1 MQLKRELVNV
11 KIRELLGIETQS
23 GTQGIVSWFNMG
35 INKNQEEMM
44 AENSLQLLE
53 AINLEI
59 QEVQQIPIWIN

>member
-1 MQLKRELVNV
+1 
-11 KIRELLGIETQS
+11 
-23 GTQGIVSWFNMG
+23 MG